1 MRVLKNVHLVII
13 EGSMNQAVLQIH
25 HQSKNRLILILK
37 FKRLFD
43 TQDITQTL
51 YKTDLSNT
59 FHFRFSTSE
68 TEVYGSTG
76 RVLHTSSATQKIHV
90 GKSNI
95 HIMTSI

>member
-1 MRVLKNVHLVII
+1 MRVLKNVHLVFI

-68 TEVYGSTG
+68 AEVYGSAG
-76 RVLHTSSATQKIHV
+76 RILHTSSATQNIHV
-90 GKSNI
+90 GETNI
-95 HIMTSI
+95 YI

>member
-68 TEVYGSTG
+68 TEVYGSAG
-76 RVLHTSSATQKIHV
+76 RILHTSSATQKIHV
-90 GKSNI
+90 GETNI